1 MFWQSSHARKPG
13 DIGGMEERMRRLE
26 QRLERMGSRNVNG
39 ERSSISRATDGVGEI
54 IASALAHVADQF
66 RGSTRSYGGDPAQFG
81 RDAAKLGN
89 DALRRIG
96 VEVKQRP
103 LMMLAIAAAVGL
115 VAGIVGR
122 RD

>member
-39 ERSSISRATDGVGEI
+39 DTSSISRATDGVVEI

-66 RGSTRSYGGDPAQFG
+66 RGGTRSFGGDPASAHDVSNCGCCGSGG
-81 RDAAKLGN
+81 RH
-89 DALRRIG
+89 RRPP
-96 VEVKQRP
+96 RLTP
-103 LMMLAIAAAVGL
+103 LE
-115 VAGIVGR
+115 
-122 RD
+122 